1 MKIVIVLAISE
12 YFIYNANTFTN
23 IEKVCH
29 CTYVDSIVFLN
40 YISFIYELDA
50 YSNNTLG
57 SVGKRLF

>member
-1 MKIVIVLAISE
+1 MIL
-12 YFIYNANTFTN
+12 YNFNANTFTY